1 MKNKNQK
8 ELLLEQL
15 RKTPITQYACEKSGV
30 ARSTY
35 YRWRK
40 DSKFS
45 KLADEAV
52 MEGVLMINDLAE
64 AQLISAIKD
73 RNMTSLIFWLKN
85 RHSAYAEKM
94 IIGGKVEIEKEMT
107 PIQKATIK
115 KALKLFATDNKLNK
129 EKHE

>member
-1 MKNKNQK
+1 MKDKKQK
-8 ELLLEQL
+8 ELILEQL
-15 RKTPITQYACEKSGV
+15 RKTPIAQYACEKSGV

-35 YRWRK
+35 YRWKK

-45 KLADEAV
+45 KLADEAI

-85 RHSAYAEKM
+85 RHSAYAEK
-94 IIGGKVEIEKEMT
+94 ILISGKVEAKKELS
-107 PIQKATIK
+107 PAQKKLIR
-115 KALKLFATDNKLNK
+115 KALKLSALDNNK
-129 EKHE
+129 FKKII

>member
-1 MKNKNQK
+1 MKDKNQK

-35 YRWRK
+35 YRWKK

-45 KLADEAV
+45 KLADEAI

-85 RHSAYAEKM
+85 RHSAYAEK
-94 IIGGKVEIEKEMT
+94 ILISGKVEAKKALS
-107 PIQKATIK
+107 PAQKKLIR
-115 KALKLFATDNKLNK
+115 KALKLSALDNNK
-129 EKHE
+129 PKKQ